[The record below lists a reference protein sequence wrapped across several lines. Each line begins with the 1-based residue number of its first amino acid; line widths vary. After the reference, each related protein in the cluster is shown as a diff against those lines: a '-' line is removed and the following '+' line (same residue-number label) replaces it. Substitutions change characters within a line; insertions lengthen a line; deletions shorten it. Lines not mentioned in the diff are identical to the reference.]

1 MTAKRLGKGISAII
15 PEYPLGM
22 ELVYKVAEIEPDKI
36 STNSNQPR
44 KDFNEEA
51 MAELKQSIREKGII
65 QPITVR
71 QIDEGFELI
80 AGERRLIASRELG
93 LKKIPSYILPVKS
106 DAEMVELAL
115 IENLQREDLNPVE
128 EAKAFQMLYN
138 TFGLSHDEIAKK
150 VGKVRS
156 TITNSLR
163 LLNLP
168 DQILK
173 DLREAKLSAGHARP
187 IISLDSEK
195 QQINLWRRIKRD
207 GLSVRDVESLVKKV
221 ESTSTKNK
229 LPGGKN
235 QLKIPFIKD
244 IEERIMHIM
253 GSRVRIRG
261 SGNKGNIEIEFYS
274 KEDLNRLLEI
284 FESIEDSSN

>member
-22 ELVYKVAEIEPDKI
+22 ELVYKVAEIELENIRKNP
-36 STNSNQPR
+36 NQPR
-44 KDFNEEA
+44 ENFNEEA

-71 QIDEGFELI
+71 QIDGGFELI

-93 LKKIPSYILPVKS
+93 LKTIPSYILPVKS

-128 EAKAFQMLYN
+128 EAKAYQILYN
-138 TFGLSHDEIAKK
+138 TFGLSHEEIAKK
-150 VGKVRS
+150 VSKERS

-168 DQILK
+168 DPILK

-207 GLSVRDVESLVKKV
+207 GLSVRDVESLVKKA
-221 ESTSTKNK
+221 ESTKHK
-229 LPGGKN
+229 LPEKRN
-235 QLKIPFIKD
+235 QVKTPFIKD
-244 IEERIMHIM
+244 LEERLMHIV

-261 SGNKGNIEIEFYS
+261 SENKGNIEIEFYS

-284 FESIEDSSN
+284 FKSIEDLSN

>member
-1 MTAKRLGKGISAII
+1 MTVKRLGKGISAVI
-15 PEYPLGM
+15 PEYPQGM
-22 ELVYKVAEIEPDKI
+22 ELVYKVAEVELDNIC
-36 STNSNQPR
+36 TNPNQPR
-44 KDFNEEA
+44 KNFNEEA

-65 QPITVR
+65 QPITIR
-71 QIDEGFELI
+71 QIDDGFELI

-93 LKKIPSYILPVKS
+93 LKTIPSYILPVES

-128 EAKAFQMLYN
+128 EAEAFQILSD
-138 TFGLSHDEIAKK
+138 TFNLSHEEIAKK
-150 VGKVRS
+150 VSKVRS

-168 DQILK
+168 EPILR

-187 IISLDSEK
+187 ILSLDNEK

-207 GLSVRDVESLVKKV
+207 GLNVRDVESLVKKV
-221 ESTSTKNK
+221 ESTKHKFPEKKKQIKT
-229 LPGGKN
+229 L
-235 QLKIPFIKD
+235 FIKD
-244 IEERIMHIM
+244 LEERLMHIM

-261 SGNKGNIEIEFYS
+261 NEKKGNIEIEFYS

-284 FESIEDSSN
+284 FESIEDLSN

>member
-1 MTAKRLGKGISAII
+1 MTVKRLGKGISAVI
-15 PEYPLGM
+15 PEYPQGM
-22 ELVYKVAEIEPDKI
+22 ELVYKVAEVELDNIC
-36 STNSNQPR
+36 TNPNQPR
-44 KDFNEEA
+44 KNFNEEA

-65 QPITVR
+65 QPITIR
-71 QIDEGFELI
+71 QIDDGFELI

-93 LKKIPSYILPVKS
+93 LKTIPSYILPVES

-128 EAKAFQMLYN
+128 EAEAFQILSD
-138 TFGLSHDEIAKK
+138 TFNLSHEEIAKK
-150 VGKVRS
+150 VSKVRS

-168 DQILK
+168 EPILR

-187 IISLDSEK
+187 ILSLDNGK

-207 GLSVRDVESLVKKV
+207 GLNVRDVESLVKKV
-221 ESTSTKNK
+221 ESTKHKFPEKKKQIKT
-229 LPGGKN
+229 
-235 QLKIPFIKD
+235 PFIKD
-244 IEERIMHIM
+244 LEERLMQIM

-261 SGNKGNIEIEFYS
+261 NEKKGNIEIEFYS

-284 FESIEDSSN
+284 FESIEDLSN

>member
-1 MTAKRLGKGISAII
+1 MTVKRLGKGISAII
-15 PEYPLGM
+15 PEYPQGM
-22 ELVYKVAEIEPDKI
+22 ELVYKVAEVELDNIC
-36 STNSNQPR
+36 TNPNQPR
-44 KDFNEEA
+44 KNFNEEA

-65 QPITVR
+65 QPITIR

-93 LKKIPSYILPVKS
+93 LKTIPSYILPVES

-128 EAKAFQMLYN
+128 EAEAFQILSD
-138 TFGLSHDEIAKK
+138 TFNLSHEEIAKK
-150 VGKVRS
+150 VSKVRS

-168 DQILK
+168 EPILR

-187 IISLDSEK
+187 ILSLDNEK

-207 GLSVRDVESLVKKV
+207 GLNVRDVESLVKKV
-221 ESTSTKNK
+221 ESTKHK
-229 LPGGKN
+229 FPEKKN
-235 QLKIPFIKD
+235 QIKTPFIKD
-244 IEERIMHIM
+244 LEERLIHIM

-261 SGNKGNIEIEFYS
+261 NEKKGNIEIEFYS

-284 FESIEDSSN
+284 FESIEDLSN

>member
-1 MTAKRLGKGISAII
+1 MTVKRLGKGISAVI
-15 PEYPLGM
+15 PEYPQGM
-22 ELVYKVAEIEPDKI
+22 ELVYKVAEVELDNIC
-36 STNSNQPR
+36 TNPNQPR
-44 KDFNEEA
+44 KNFNEEA

-65 QPITVR
+65 QPITIR
-71 QIDEGFELI
+71 QIDDGFELI

-93 LKKIPSYILPVKS
+93 LKTIPSYILPVES

-128 EAKAFQMLYN
+128 EAEAFQLLSD
-138 TFGLSHDEIAKK
+138 TFNFSHEEIAKK
-150 VGKVRS
+150 VSKVRS

-168 DQILK
+168 EPILR

-187 IISLDSEK
+187 ILSLDNEK

-207 GLSVRDVESLVKKV
+207 GLNVRDVESLVKKV
-221 ESTSTKNK
+221 EPTKHK
-229 LPGGKN
+229 FSEKKK
-235 QLKIPFIKD
+235 QLKTPFIKD
-244 IEERIMHIM
+244 LEERLMHIM

-261 SGNKGNIEIEFYS
+261 NEKKGNIEIEFYS

-284 FESIEDSSN
+284 FESIEDLSN

>member
-1 MTAKRLGKGISAII
+1 MTVKRLGKGISAVI
-15 PEYPLGM
+15 PEYPQGM
-22 ELVYKVAEIEPDKI
+22 ELVYKVAEVELDNIC
-36 STNSNQPR
+36 TNPNQPR
-44 KDFNEEA
+44 KNFNEEA

-65 QPITVR
+65 QPITIR
-71 QIDEGFELI
+71 QIDDGFELI

-93 LKKIPSYILPVKS
+93 LKTIPSYILPVES

-128 EAKAFQMLYN
+128 EAEAFQILSD
-138 TFGLSHDEIAKK
+138 TFNLSHEEIAKK
-150 VGKVRS
+150 VSKVRS

-168 DQILK
+168 EPILR

-187 IISLDSEK
+187 ILSLDNEK

-207 GLSVRDVESLVKKV
+207 GLNVRDVESLVKKV
-221 ESTSTKNK
+221 ESTKHKFPKKKKQIKT
-229 LPGGKN
+229 
-235 QLKIPFIKD
+235 PFIKD
-244 IEERIMHIM
+244 LEERLMHIM

-261 SGNKGNIEIEFYS
+261 NEKKGNIEIEFYS

-284 FESIEDSSN
+284 FESIEDLSN

>member
-1 MTAKRLGKGISAII
+1 MTVKRLGKGISAVI
-15 PEYPLGM
+15 PEYPQGM
-22 ELVYKVAEIEPDKI
+22 ELVYKVAEVELDNIC
-36 STNSNQPR
+36 TNPNQPR
-44 KDFNEEA
+44 KNFNEEA

-65 QPITVR
+65 QPITIR
-71 QIDEGFELI
+71 QIDDGFELI

-93 LKKIPSYILPVKS
+93 LKTIPSYILAVES

-128 EAKAFQMLYN
+128 EAEAFQILSD
-138 TFGLSHDEIAKK
+138 TFNLSHEEIAKK
-150 VGKVRS
+150 VSKVRS

-168 DQILK
+168 EPILR

-187 IISLDSEK
+187 ILSLDNEK

-207 GLSVRDVESLVKKV
+207 GLNVRDVESLVKKV
-221 ESTSTKNK
+221 ESTKHKFPEKKKQIKT
-229 LPGGKN
+229 L
-235 QLKIPFIKD
+235 FIKD
-244 IEERIMHIM
+244 LEERLMHIM

-261 SGNKGNIEIEFYS
+261 NEKKGNIEIEFYS

-284 FESIEDSSN
+284 FESIEDLSN

>member
-1 MTAKRLGKGISAII
+1 MTVKRLGKGISAVI
-15 PEYPLGM
+15 PEYPQGM
-22 ELVYKVAEIEPDKI
+22 ELVYKVAEVELDNIC
-36 STNSNQPR
+36 TNPNQPR
-44 KDFNEEA
+44 KNFNEEA

-65 QPITVR
+65 QPITIR
-71 QIDEGFELI
+71 QIDDGFELI

-93 LKKIPSYILPVKS
+93 LKTIPSYILPVES

-128 EAKAFQMLYN
+128 EAEAFQLLSD
-138 TFGLSHDEIAKK
+138 TFNLSHEEIAKK
-150 VGKVRS
+150 VSKVRS

-168 DQILK
+168 EPILR

-187 IISLDSEK
+187 ILSLDNEK

-207 GLSVRDVESLVKKV
+207 GLNVRDVESLVKKV
-221 ESTSTKNK
+221 EPTKHK
-229 LPGGKN
+229 FPEKKK
-235 QLKIPFIKD
+235 QLKTLFIKD
-244 IEERIMHIM
+244 LEERLMHIM

-261 SGNKGNIEIEFYS
+261 NEKKGNIEIEFYS

-284 FESIEDSSN
+284 FESIEDLSN

>member
-1 MTAKRLGKGISAII
+1 MTVKRLGKGISAVI
-15 PEYPLGM
+15 PEYPQGM
-22 ELVYKVAEIEPDKI
+22 ELVYKVAEVELDNIC
-36 STNSNQPR
+36 TNPNQPR
-44 KDFNEEA
+44 KNFNEEA

-65 QPITVR
+65 QPITIR
-71 QIDEGFELI
+71 QIDDGFELI

-93 LKKIPSYILPVKS
+93 LKTIPSYILPVES

-128 EAKAFQMLYN
+128 EAEAFQLLSD
-138 TFGLSHDEIAKK
+138 TFNLSHEEIAKK
-150 VGKVRS
+150 VSKVRS

-168 DQILK
+168 EPILR

-187 IISLDSEK
+187 ILSLDNEK

-207 GLSVRDVESLVKKV
+207 GLNVRDVESLVKKV
-221 ESTSTKNK
+221 ESTKHKFPEKKKQIKT
-229 LPGGKN
+229 L
-235 QLKIPFIKD
+235 FIKD
-244 IEERIMHIM
+244 LEERLMHIM

-261 SGNKGNIEIEFYS
+261 NEKKGNIEIEFYS

-284 FESIEDSSN
+284 FESIEDLSN

>member
-1 MTAKRLGKGISAII
+1 MTVKRLGKGISAII
-15 PEYPLGM
+15 PEYPQGM
-22 ELVYKVAEIEPDKI
+22 ELVYKVAEVELDNIC
-36 STNSNQPR
+36 TNPNQPR
-44 KDFNEEA
+44 KNFNEEA

-65 QPITVR
+65 QPITIR
-71 QIDEGFELI
+71 QIDDGFELI

-93 LKKIPSYILPVKS
+93 LKTIPSYILPVES

-128 EAKAFQMLYN
+128 EAEAFQILSD
-138 TFGLSHDEIAKK
+138 TFNLSHEEIAKK
-150 VGKVRS
+150 VSKVRS

-168 DQILK
+168 EPILR

-187 IISLDSEK
+187 ILSLDNEK

-207 GLSVRDVESLVKKV
+207 GLNVRDVESLVKKV
-221 ESTSTKNK
+221 ESTKHKFPEKKKQIKT
-229 LPGGKN
+229 L
-235 QLKIPFIKD
+235 FIKD
-244 IEERIMHIM
+244 LEERLMHIM

-261 SGNKGNIEIEFYS
+261 NEKKGNIEIEFYS

-284 FESIEDSSN
+284 FESIEDLSN

>member
-1 MTAKRLGKGISAII
+1 MTVKRLGKGISAVI
-15 PEYPLGM
+15 PEYPQGM
-22 ELVYKVAEIEPDKI
+22 ELVYKVAEVELDNIC
-36 STNSNQPR
+36 TNPNQPR
-44 KDFNEEA
+44 KNFNEEA

-65 QPITVR
+65 QPITIR
-71 QIDEGFELI
+71 QIDDGFELI

-93 LKKIPSYILPVKS
+93 LKTIPSYILAVES

-115 IENLQREDLNPVE
+115 IENLQREDLNPVD
-128 EAKAFQMLYN
+128 EAEAFQILSD
-138 TFGLSHDEIAKK
+138 TFNLSHEEIAKK
-150 VGKVRS
+150 VSKVRS

-168 DQILK
+168 EPILR

-187 IISLDSEK
+187 ILSLDNEK

-207 GLSVRDVESLVKKV
+207 GLNVRDVESLVKKV
-221 ESTSTKNK
+221 ESTKHKFPEKKKQIKT
-229 LPGGKN
+229 L
-235 QLKIPFIKD
+235 FIKD
-244 IEERIMHIM
+244 LEERLMHIM

-261 SGNKGNIEIEFYS
+261 NEKKGNIEIEFYS

-284 FESIEDSSN
+284 FESIEDLSN

>member
-1 MTAKRLGKGISAII
+1 MTVKRLGKGISAII
-15 PEYPLGM
+15 PEYPQGM
-22 ELVYKVAEIEPDKI
+22 ELVYKVAEVELDNIC
-36 STNSNQPR
+36 TNPNQPR
-44 KDFNEEA
+44 KNFNEEA

-65 QPITVR
+65 QPITIR
-71 QIDEGFELI
+71 QIDDGFELI

-93 LKKIPSYILPVKS
+93 LKTIPSYILPVES

-128 EAKAFQMLYN
+128 EAEAFQILSD
-138 TFGLSHDEIAKK
+138 TFNLSHEEIAKK
-150 VGKVRS
+150 VSKVRS

-168 DQILK
+168 EPILR

-187 IISLDSEK
+187 ILSLDNEK

-207 GLSVRDVESLVKKV
+207 GLNVRDVESLVKKV
-221 ESTSTKNK
+221 ESTKHKFPEKKKQIKT
-229 LPGGKN
+229 L
-235 QLKIPFIKD
+235 FIKD
-244 IEERIMHIM
+244 LEERLMHIM

-261 SGNKGNIEIEFYS
+261 NEKNGNIEIEFYS

-284 FESIEDSSN
+284 FESIEDLSN

>member
-1 MTAKRLGKGISAII
+1 MTVKRLGKGINAII
-15 PEYPLGM
+15 PEYPQGM
-22 ELVYKVAEIEPDKI
+22 ELVYKVAEVELDNIC
-36 STNSNQPR
+36 TNPNQPR
-44 KDFNEEA
+44 KNFNEEA

-65 QPITVR
+65 QPITIR
-71 QIDEGFELI
+71 QIDDGFELI

-93 LKKIPSYILPVKS
+93 LKTIPSYILPVES

-128 EAKAFQMLYN
+128 EAEAFQILSD
-138 TFGLSHDEIAKK
+138 TFNLSHEEIAKK
-150 VGKVRS
+150 VSKVRS

-168 DQILK
+168 EPILS

-187 IISLDSEK
+187 ILSLDNEK

-207 GLSVRDVESLVKKV
+207 MLNVRDVESLVKKV
-221 ESTSTKNK
+221 EPTKHK
-229 LPGGKN
+229 FPEKKK
-235 QLKIPFIKD
+235 QLKTPFIKD
-244 IEERIMHIM
+244 LEERLMHIM

-261 SGNKGNIEIEFYS
+261 NEKKGNIEIEFYS

-284 FESIEDSSN
+284 FESIEDLSN

>member
-1 MTAKRLGKGISAII
+1 MTVKRLGKGISAII
-15 PEYPLGM
+15 PEYPQGM
-22 ELVYKVAEIEPDKI
+22 ELVYKVAEIEVDNI
-36 STNSNQPR
+36 CTNPNQPR
-44 KDFNEEA
+44 KDFNEKA

-65 QPITVR
+65 QPITIR
-71 QIDEGFELI
+71 QIDGGFELI

-93 LKKIPSYILPVKS
+93 LKTIPSYILPVKS

-128 EAKAFQMLYN
+128 EAEAYQILSD
-138 TFGLSHDEIAKK
+138 TFGLSHEEIAKK

-168 DQILK
+168 DPILK

-187 IISLDSEK
+187 ILSLDSEK

-207 GLSVRDVESLVKKV
+207 GLSVRDVETLAKKV
-221 ESTSTKNK
+221 ESTKRKSPEK
-229 LPGGKN
+229 KN
-235 QLKIPFIKD
+235 QIKTSFIKD

-261 SGNKGNIEIEFYS
+261 NENKGNIEIEFYS

-284 FESIEDSSN
+284 FESIEDTSN

>member
-1 MTAKRLGKGISAII
+1 MTVKRLGKGISAII
-15 PEYPLGM
+15 PEYPQGM
-22 ELVYKVAEIEPDKI
+22 ELVYKVAEVELDNICINP
-36 STNSNQPR
+36 NQPR
-44 KDFNEEA
+44 KNFNEEA

-65 QPITVR
+65 QPITIR
-71 QIDEGFELI
+71 QIDDGFELI

-93 LKKIPSYILPVKS
+93 LKTIPSYILPVES

-128 EAKAFQMLYN
+128 EAEAFQILSD
-138 TFGLSHDEIAKK
+138 TFNLSHEEIAKK
-150 VGKVRS
+150 VSKVRS

-168 DQILK
+168 EPILR

-187 IISLDSEK
+187 ILSLDNGK

-207 GLSVRDVESLVKKV
+207 GLNVRDVESLVKKV
-221 ESTSTKNK
+221 ESTKHKFPEKKKQIKT
-229 LPGGKN
+229 
-235 QLKIPFIKD
+235 PFIKNL
-244 IEERIMHIM
+244 EERLMHIM

-261 SGNKGNIEIEFYS
+261 NEKKGNIEIEFYS

-284 FESIEDSSN
+284 FESIEDLSN

>member
-1 MTAKRLGKGISAII
+1 MTVKRLGKGISAII
-15 PEYPLGM
+15 PEYPQGM
-22 ELVYKVAEIEPDKI
+22 ELVYKVAEVELDNIC
-36 STNSNQPR
+36 TNPNQPR
-44 KDFNEEA
+44 KNFNEEA

-65 QPITVR
+65 QPITIR

-93 LKKIPSYILPVKS
+93 LKTIPSYILPVES

-128 EAKAFQMLYN
+128 EAEAFQILSD
-138 TFGLSHDEIAKK
+138 TFNLSHEEIAKK
-150 VGKVRS
+150 VSKVRS

-168 DQILK
+168 EPILR

-187 IISLDSEK
+187 ILSLDNEK

-207 GLSVRDVESLVKKV
+207 GLNVRDVESLVKKV
-221 ESTSTKNK
+221 ESTKHKFPEKKKHIKTPFVKN
-229 LPGGKN
+229 L
-235 QLKIPFIKD
+235 
-244 IEERIMHIM
+244 EERLMHIM

-261 SGNKGNIEIEFYS
+261 NEKKGNIEIEFYS

-284 FESIEDSSN
+284 FESIEDLSN

>member
-1 MTAKRLGKGISAII
+1 MTVKRLGKGISAVI
-15 PEYPLGM
+15 PEYPQGM
-22 ELVYKVAEIEPDKI
+22 ELVYKVAEVELDNIC
-36 STNSNQPR
+36 TNPNQPR
-44 KDFNEEA
+44 KNFNEKA

-65 QPITVR
+65 QPITIR
-71 QIDEGFELI
+71 QIDDGFELI

-93 LKKIPSYILPVKS
+93 LKTIPSYILPVES

-128 EAKAFQMLYN
+128 EAEAFQLLSD
-138 TFGLSHDEIAKK
+138 TFNLSHEEIAKK
-150 VGKVRS
+150 VSKVRS

-168 DQILK
+168 EPILR

-187 IISLDSEK
+187 ILSLDNEK

-207 GLSVRDVESLVKKV
+207 GLNVRDVESLVKKV
-221 ESTSTKNK
+221 EPTKHK
-229 LPGGKN
+229 FPEKKK
-235 QLKIPFIKD
+235 QLKTPFIKD
-244 IEERIMHIM
+244 LEERLMHIM

-261 SGNKGNIEIEFYS
+261 NEKKGNIEIEFYS

-284 FESIEDSSN
+284 FESIEDLSN

>member
-1 MTAKRLGKGISAII
+1 MTVKRLGKGISAII
-15 PEYPLGM
+15 PEYPQGM
-22 ELVYKVAEIEPDKI
+22 ELVYKVAEVELDNIC
-36 STNSNQPR
+36 TNPNQPR
-44 KDFNEEA
+44 KNFNEEA

-65 QPITVR
+65 QPITIR
-71 QIDEGFELI
+71 QIDDGFELI

-93 LKKIPSYILPVKS
+93 LKTIPSYILPVES

-128 EAKAFQMLYN
+128 EAEAFQILSD
-138 TFGLSHDEIAKK
+138 TFNLSHEEIAKK
-150 VGKVRS
+150 VSKVRS

-168 DQILK
+168 EPILR

-187 IISLDSEK
+187 ILSLHNEK

-207 GLSVRDVESLVKKV
+207 GLNVRDVESLVKKV
-221 ESTSTKNK
+221 ESTKQK
-229 LPGGKN
+229 FPEKKK
-235 QLKIPFIKD
+235 QLKTPFIKD
-244 IEERIMHIM
+244 LEERLMHIM

-261 SGNKGNIEIEFYS
+261 NEKKGNIEIEFYS

-284 FESIEDSSN
+284 FESIEDLSN

>member
-1 MTAKRLGKGISAII
+1 MTVKRLGKGISAVI
-15 PEYPLGM
+15 PEYPQGM
-22 ELVYKVAEIEPDKI
+22 ELVYKVAEVELDNIC
-36 STNSNQPR
+36 TNPNQPR
-44 KDFNEEA
+44 KNFNEEA

-65 QPITVR
+65 QPITIR
-71 QIDEGFELI
+71 QIDDGFELI

-93 LKKIPSYILPVKS
+93 LKTIPSYILPVES

-128 EAKAFQMLYN
+128 EAEAFQLLSD
-138 TFGLSHDEIAKK
+138 TFNLSHEEIAKK
-150 VGKVRS
+150 VSKVRS

-168 DQILK
+168 EPILR

-187 IISLDSEK
+187 ILSLDNEK

-207 GLSVRDVESLVKKV
+207 GLNVRDVESLVKKV
-221 ESTSTKNK
+221 EPTKHK
-229 LPGGKN
+229 FSEKKK
-235 QLKIPFIKD
+235 QLKTPFIKD
-244 IEERIMHIM
+244 LEERLMHIM

-261 SGNKGNIEIEFYS
+261 NEKKGNIEIEFYS

-284 FESIEDSSN
+284 FESIEDLSN

>member
-1 MTAKRLGKGISAII
+1 MTVKRLGKGISAII
-15 PEYPLGM
+15 PEYPQGM
-22 ELVYKVAEIEPDKI
+22 ELVYKVAEVELDNIC
-36 STNSNQPR
+36 TNPNQPR
-44 KDFNEEA
+44 KNFNEEA

-65 QPITVR
+65 QPITIR

-93 LKKIPSYILPVKS
+93 LKTIPSYILAVES

-128 EAKAFQMLYN
+128 EAEAFQILSD
-138 TFGLSHDEIAKK
+138 TFNLSHEEIAKK
-150 VGKVRS
+150 VSKVRS

-168 DQILK
+168 EPILR

-187 IISLDSEK
+187 ILSLDNEK

-207 GLSVRDVESLVKKV
+207 GLNVRDVESLVKKV
-221 ESTSTKNK
+221 ESTKHKFPEKKKHIKTPFVKN
-229 LPGGKN
+229 L
-235 QLKIPFIKD
+235 
-244 IEERIMHIM
+244 EERLMHIM

-261 SGNKGNIEIEFYS
+261 NEKKGNIEIEFYS

-284 FESIEDSSN
+284 FESIEDLSN